1 MHLLLQSSP
10 HWEVNQVEI
19 WMTWRPVFWF
29 KTLRHTTVQITTV
42 WLSGALVSIPAG
54 KWNSGLKYG
63 SNSSSRTLSAIFTT
77 VRLFNLREWRKLFVI
92 YLSTE
97 PYYKQELCLCDEFV
111 LIKKY
116 QTNAKNCK
124 CYPKFLNI
132 LVKTVSI
139 YLQWSQIILHEKW
152 YGNITD
158 IPNKTKKAPP
168 MTGSGI
174 VRNKAPNFVNIAKT
188 TMNIAEYWTTLRLPT
203 YNPATVQLTS

>member
-116 QTNAKNCK
+116 QTNVKKPQMLSKIFEHIGENCFNLSSMISDHTAWK
-124 CYPKFLNI
+124 MI
-132 LVKTVSI
+132 
-139 YLQWSQIILHEKW
+139 W
-152 YGNITD
+152 
-158 IPNKTKKAPP
+158 
-168 MTGSGI
+168 
-174 VRNKAPNFVNIAKT
+174 
-188 TMNIAEYWTTLRLPT
+188 
-203 YNPATVQLTS
+203 